1 MGPVASRHRITA
13 LVAALCAVAAPIALG
28 ACSSSSSS
36 TGEACPATVDA
47 TVQAHDTFRFTPST
61 LNAKAG
67 KFVVKLVDA
76 GSLNHTFQINGF
88 DGKAEV
94 SGGHK
99 TSCATFTLTKGTW
112 TFFCGIPGHEAAGM
126 KGTITVS

>member
-13 LVAALCAVAAPIALG
+13 LAAALCAVAAPIALG

-36 TGEACPATVDA
+36 AGEKCPATVNA
-47 TVQAHDTFRFTPST
+47 TVTAHDTFRFTPSS
-61 LNAKAG
+61 LNVKAG
-67 KFVVKLVDA
+67 KVVVKLVDG
-76 GSLNHTFQINGF
+76 GSLNHTFQIRGF

-94 SGGHK
+94 SSSQK
-99 TSCATFTLTKGTW
+99 TSCATFTLTKGSW
-112 TFFCGIPGHEAAGM
+112 TYYCGIPGHETAGM